1 MTEYTDETINTYEET
16 KKAIRDKNMSPKDKR
31 QSRYNLD
38 EFNTSSSQ
46 PMQPR
51 PKRAVSIA
59 DVTHVGTRVV
69 IGGGL
74 GLLAGVG
81 AIAVAASAGEIII
94 GGVVTKISG
103 IVGGTLGLSM
113 GINQVQKKRYTDEFQ
128 Y

>member
-1 MTEYTDETINTYEET
+1 MYEYSDETINTYEET
-16 KKAIRDKNMSPKDKR
+16 KKSIRSKNKPSAGKR
-31 QSRYNLD
+31 QSRYSLD
-38 EFNTSSSQ
+38 EFNGAS
-46 PMQPR
+46 PNIR
-51 PKRAVSIA
+51 EKRSIDLA
-59 DVTHVGTRVV
+59 DITHVGTRVV
-69 IGGGL
+69 IGGGI

-113 GINQVQKKRYTDEFQ
+113 GVNQVKKRRYSEEFQ

>member
-1 MTEYTDETINTYEET
+1 MYEYTDETINAYEQT
-16 KKAIRDKNMSPKDKR
+16 KKSIRNKNMQHVNKR
-31 QSRYNLD
+31 QSRYSLD
-38 EFNTSSSQ
+38 EFNGLTPIIRDKR
-46 PMQPR
+46 PMDL
-51 PKRAVSIA
+51 A
-59 DVTHVGTRVV
+59 DITHVGTRII
-69 IGGGL
+69 IGGGI

-113 GINQVQKKRYTDEFQ
+113 GINQVKKRRLSEEFQ

>member
-1 MTEYTDETINTYEET
+1 MYEYTDETINTYEQT
-16 KKAIRDKNMSPKDKR
+16 KKSIRNKNKTPDSNR
-31 QSRYNLD
+31 RSRYNLD
-38 EFNTSSSQ
+38 EFNA
-46 PMQPR
+46 PPR
-51 PKRAVSIA
+51 PIREKRSI
-59 DVTHVGTRVV
+59 DLSDITHVGTRVV
-69 IGGGL
+69 IGGGI

-113 GINQVQKKRYTDEFQ
+113 GVNQVKKRKYSEEFQ